1 MNTELQE
8 KKKRSLKRFFRSFQN
23 SFDGLKYAYRYEQSM
38 TIHMTSCI
46 TVVVLGI
53 LYHISTLEWAIC
65 IMLLGLI
72 GATELINTS
81 IEAVVDL
88 ITQEYHPL
96 AKVAKDTASAAV
108 FVFSLVAFICF
119 LIIFIPKMIMIG

>member
-8 KKKRSLKRFFRSFQN
+8 KKNRSLKRFFRSFKN

-38 TIHMTSCI
+38 TIHMASCI
-46 TVVVLGI
+46 IVLILGI
-53 LYHISTLEWAIC
+53 LFHISILEWEIC

-81 IEAVVDL
+81 IESLVDL

-119 LIIFIPKMIMIG
+119 LIIFVPKIIMIG